1 MEWETS
7 RMAEDG
13 EVEAR
18 QASFQP
24 SSFGQKSFGREEKN
38 VLDFKAALAVDQTWM

>member
-18 QASFQP
+18 QVCPHAFYSERKLIVCLLEINSDGISEF
-24 SSFGQKSFGREEKN
+24 
-38 VLDFKAALAVDQTWM
+38 

>member
-18 QASFQP
+18 QVCPHAFYSERDIQMIIDCV
-24 SSFGQKSFGREEKN
+24 SSGNQF
-38 VLDFKAALAVDQTWM
+38 